1 VHALTELLLNLSQ
14 LGSHALADRRA
25 PHHESPQSV
34 LPADVLEAQK
44 VERFRS
50 AFSSSFPVLFGKPT
64 ELNPARLVGA
74 SALWG
79 SAPLH
84 RN

>member
-14 LGSHALADRRA
+14 FGSHAIADRRA

-44 VERFRS
+44 VERFRF

-64 ELNPARLVGA
+64 ELNPARLVGMEFQPK
-74 SALWG
+74 LPQ
-79 SAPLH
+79 PLP
-84 RN
+84 